1 MAFCPCHYPPPLS
14 SNIHDEDDGGQ
25 PAVAM
30 ALTAALTFT
39 HLTAL
44 NHRKL
49 NVIAIQLPFLGAHTA
64 QFLGAHTNCNPI
76 RIWHSWENNH
86 FNMVKNVI

>member
-1 MAFCPCHYPPPLS
+1 MAFCPCHYPPLLS

-49 NVIAIQLPFLGAHTA
+49 NVIAI
-64 QFLGAHTNCNPI
+64 
-76 RIWHSWENNH
+76 
-86 FNMVKNVI
+86 

>member
-1 MAFCPCHYPPPLS
+1 MCAFGLFGVSVLCLGVCVCVCPPSLHLLILRPPHIVNGLLPLPLSPPPLS

-49 NVIAIQLPFLGAHTA
+49 NVIAI
-64 QFLGAHTNCNPI
+64 
-76 RIWHSWENNH
+76 
-86 FNMVKNVI
+86 